1 VDEGTEEKGRTKK
14 AEGQGNITE
23 LKEQRERGKE
33 TIGKEEKTEKQSKEG
48 IRDRMTE
55 KQVETGIQEK

>member
-1 VDEGTEEKGRTKK
+1 M
-14 AEGQGNITE
+14 
-23 LKEQRERGKE
+23 
-33 TIGKEEKTEKQSKEG
+33 GKEEKTEKQSKEG

>member
-1 VDEGTEEKGRTKK
+1 MDEGTEEKGRTKK

-23 LKEQRERGKE
+23 LLEQRERGKE
-33 TIGKEEKTEKQSKEG
+33 TMGKEEKTEKQSKEG

>member
-1 VDEGTEEKGRTKK
+1 MDEGTEEKGRTKK

-23 LKEQRERGKE
+23 LLEQRERGKE
-33 TIGKEEKTEKQSKEG
+33 TMEKEEKTEKQSKEG

>member
-23 LKEQRERGKE
+23 LKEQRERGTE
-33 TIGKEEKTEKQSKEG
+33 TMGKEEKTEKQSKEG